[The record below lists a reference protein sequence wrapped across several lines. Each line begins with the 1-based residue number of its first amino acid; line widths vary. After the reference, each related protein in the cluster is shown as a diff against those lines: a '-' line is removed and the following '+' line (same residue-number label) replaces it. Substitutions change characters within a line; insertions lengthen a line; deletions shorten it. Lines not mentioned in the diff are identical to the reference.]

1 MRGSVGEIQGTLC
14 PYFGPVQ
21 ATVHKPRQLG
31 PDGRRLSLA
40 SHAPAQS
47 LLLAVAT
54 LAAAQGRSASRCFVS
69 GSVSDS

>member
-1 MRGSVGEIQGTLC
+1 M
-14 PYFGPVQ
+14 
-21 ATVHKPRQLG
+21 HKPRQLG